1 MLVRRVA
8 ICSLKR
14 SPSKLSRKWLSRT
27 RQISSMASEAPAQQI
42 PTAFVLDGITTQL
55 DRLGPRIDVKADQIK
70 IIDGPAE
77 FYTLLKEKIL
87 KAKHRIFLSTLYVGK
102 SEVELVSCIREALQH
117 NKTLKVSILT
127 DALRGTRETPEPSCA
142 SLLSPLVAQ
151 FPVQVEVRMYHTPN
165 LTGLKKRIIPNRINE
180 GWGLQHMK
188 LYGVDDEV
196 ILTGANL
203 SNDYFKNRQDRYHV
217 FSSMRV
223 SDYFARI
230 HYTMCSASFLLRPLE
245 STDSYT
251 LSWPSENAAPSPLKD
266 PQGYSSATTS
276 LFTPFTI
283 PSPPTPSR
291 NLNTSIYPIITIPNS
306 LNTELPII
314 QTLLTSYLPRG
325 SRYLFTA
332 GYFNPHPL
340 ISTSLLSCSAP
351 SSPSSVPKS
360 SVHGIVLTAHPHAN
374 GFFGSK
380 GVSGMLPSAYT
391 LLSRRFLRAVRKAA
405 PGNIELCEWKR
416 GVVGTP
422 GGWTYH
428 AKGLWLTLPQTSPL
442 PSVGVE
448 VSHGPSITIIGSS
461 NYTIRSYSLDAEV
474 GAVIVTSDE
483 ALMGKLKREE
493 EALLA
498 YSTTVQEAD
507 LRGEDRKVG
516 LGVRVAM
523 WIVSIVGGAL

>member
-8 ICSLKR
+8 TCSLRR
-14 SPSKLSRKWLSRT
+14 SPSKPSRT
-27 RQISSMASEAPAQQI
+27 WLLRTRHMSSIASEAPASQT
-42 PTAFVLDGITTQL
+42 PTDFALNGITTQL
-55 DRLGPRIDVKADQIK
+55 DRLAPRIDVKADQIK
-70 IIDGPAE
+70 IIEGPAE
-77 FYTLLKEKIL
+77 FYTILKEKLL

-102 SEVELVSCIREALQH
+102 SEVELVSCIQEALQH
-117 NKTLKVSILT
+117 QKTLKVSILT

-142 SLLSPLVAQ
+142 SLLLPLVVQHPA
-151 FPVQVEVRMYHTPN
+151 QVEVRMYHTPN
-165 LTGLKKRIIPNRINE
+165 LTGLKRKIIPKRINE

-188 LYGVDDEV
+188 IYGIDDEV
-196 ILTGANL
+196 ILSGANL

-217 FSSMRV
+217 FSSKRV

-245 STDSYT
+245 LKDSYT
-251 LSWPSENAAPSPLKD
+251 LSWPPENAAPSPLND
-266 PQGYSSATTS
+266 PQCYSSAITS
-276 LFTPFTI
+276 LFTPFTA
-283 PSPPTPSR
+283 PSPPTPR
-291 NLNTSIYPIITIPNS
+291 NLDTSIYPIITLPSS

-314 QTLLTSYLPRG
+314 QTLLTSYLPQG

-340 ISTSLLSCSAP
+340 ITASLLSCSAP

-360 SVHGIVLTAHPHAN
+360 SVHGTVLTAHPHAN

-380 GVSGMLPSAYT
+380 GVSNMLPSAYT
-391 LLSRRFLRAVRKAA
+391 LLSRRFLRVVRRAA
-405 PGNIELCEWKR
+405 PGNIDLCEWKR

-422 GGWTYH
+422 RGWTYH
-428 AKGLWLTLPQTSPL
+428 AKGLWLTLPQASSP
-442 PSVGVE
+442 PSVGVKL
-448 VSHGPSITIIGSS
+448 SHGPSITIIGSS
-461 NYTIRSYSLDAEV
+461 NYTKRSYALDAEV

-483 ALMGKLKREE
+483 GLMGKLKREE
-493 EALLA
+493 ESLLR
-498 YSTTVQEAD
+498 YSTIVQEAD
-507 LRGEDRKVG
+507 LRDGDRRVG